1 MSESLISI
9 IIPVLDGSKF
19 LVRCFDTLEKQL
31 YSNLEVIFIDN
42 GSEDDSKEIIKN
54 QCSIKKNYYL
64 IECNKPGP
72 GAARNIGIKFSKGEY
87 ISFLDVDD
95 EIHPEKHHLLLNS
108 LVNNPTA
115 GIAVGNT
122 MKKYNDGREYKINL
136 GTMREGINLPPS
148 PGILWLKQFQHHPH
162 ISSML
167 IPKQIIE
174 KVDYFSEDLLY
185 GEDISLTVK
194 IGIEYSMIWVD
205 KTVSTYNRHNDS
217 AISKS
222 NQKISPTERYFQFY
236 EKFALPYFYE
246 KKHMEPFK
254 RAYYLCDNIAYKMLM
269 KLIKDEK
276 RSSYIK
282 ILKDLQSNL
291 FISRSFLRK
300 LFFSIFPYNIANY
313 LHQKFYRYSQL

>member
-1 MSESLISI
+1 M
-9 IIPVLDGSKF
+9 
-19 LVRCFDTLEKQL
+19 
-31 YSNLEVIFIDN
+31 IFIDN
-42 GSEDDSKEIIKN
+42 GSEDDSKAIIKN
-54 QCSIKKNYYL
+54 QCSMKKNYYL

-148 PGILWLKQFQHHPH
+148 PGILWLKQLQHHPH

-174 KVDYFSEDLLY
+174 KVDYFSEDLFY

-222 NQKISPTERYFQFY
+222 NQNISPTERYFQFY
-236 EKFALPYFYE
+236 EKFALPYFFDR
-246 KKHMEPFK
+246 KKDDPFK
-254 RAYYLCDNIAYKMLM
+254 KAFIISEKIAFGLLM
-269 KLIKDEK
+269 KLIKVEK
-276 RSSYIK
+276 KEYYKKRLNYLQSIAY
-282 ILKDLQSNL
+282 ILKL
-291 FISRSFLRK
+291 FGK
-300 LFFSIFPYNIANY
+300 
-313 LHQKFYRYSQL
+313 

>member
-1 MSESLISI
+1 M
-9 IIPVLDGSKF
+9 
-19 LVRCFDTLEKQL
+19 
-31 YSNLEVIFIDN
+31 
-42 GSEDDSKEIIKN
+42 
-54 QCSIKKNYYL
+54 
-64 IECNKPGP
+64 
-72 GAARNIGIKFSKGEY
+72 
-87 ISFLDVDD
+87 DVDD
-95 EIHPEKHHLLLNS
+95 EIHPEKHHLLLNA

-148 PGILWLKQFQHHPH
+148 PGILWLKQFQHHPP
-162 ISSML
+162 ISSIL

-236 EKFALPYFYE
+236 EKFALPYFFDR
-246 KKHMEPFK
+246 KKDDPFK
-254 RAYYLCDNIAYKMLM
+254 KAFIISEKIAFKMLM
-269 KLIKDEK
+269 KLIKVEK
-276 RSSYIK
+276 NYHYKGVLNNLIEANQINNDK
-282 ILKDLQSNL
+282 IR
-291 FISRSFLRK
+291 FIIFGL
-300 LFFSIFPYNIANY
+300 FPYTIANY
-313 LHQKFYRYSQL
+313 LSQKLQII

>member
-42 GSEDDSKEIIKN
+42 GSEDDSKAIIKN
-54 QCSIKKNYYL
+54 QCSMKKNYYL

-72 GAARNIGIKFSKGEY
+72 GAARNIGIKFAKGEY

-95 EIHPEKHHLLLNS
+95 EIHPEKHHLLLNA

-162 ISSML
+162 ISSIL

-174 KVDYFSEDLLY
+174 NVGYFSEDLFY

-236 EKFALPYFYE
+236 EKFALPYFFNR
-246 KKHMEPFK
+246 KKDDPFK
-254 RAYYLCDNIAYKMLM
+254 KAFIISEKIAFKMLM
-269 KLIKDEK
+269 KLIKVEK
-276 RSSYIK
+276 NYYYKGVLNNLIEANQINNDKIRYI
-282 ILKDLQSNL
+282 IFGL
-291 FISRSFLRK
+291 
-300 LFFSIFPYNIANY
+300 FPYKIANY
-313 LHQKFYRYSQL
+313 LSQKLQII

>member
-42 GSEDDSKEIIKN
+42 GSEDDSKEIINN
-54 QCSIKKNYYL
+54 QCSKKKNYYL

-148 PGILWLKQFQHHPH
+148 PGILWLKQLQHHPH

-222 NQKISPTERYFQFY
+222 NQNISPTERYFQFY
-236 EKFALPYFYE
+236 EKFALPYFFDR
-246 KKHMEPFK
+246 KRDDPFK
-254 RAYYLCDNIAYKMLM
+254 KAFIISEKIAFGLLM
-269 KLIKDEK
+269 KLIKVEK
-276 RSSYIK
+276 KEYYKKRLNY
-282 ILKDLQSNL
+282 LQSTEY
-291 FISRSFLRK
+291 IQK
-300 LFFSIFPYNIANY
+300 LFFRRLIYKLFPYNISSY
-313 LHQKFYRYSQL
+313 IYQKLFGK